1 MKLSIALVAVML
13 TGCSSQPRFET
24 IIQRDGEVEAFD
36 RKTGQLCNPKAKSMP
51 VTSEERRVYEHVFL
65 PGFTPAEV
73 QPADAATMA
82 RAAEIK
88 TKLYPPL
95 PYCVD
100 LK

>member
-1 MKLSIALVAVML
+1 MKISIALVAVML

-24 IIQRDGEVEAFD
+24 IIQKDGEIDAFD
-36 RKTGQLCNPKAKSMP
+36 RKTGQLCRPQAKTLP
-51 VTSEERRVYEHVFL
+51 VTSEEEEVYERVFMPEL
-65 PGFTPAEV
+65 HRAAV
-73 QPADAATMA
+73 QPADPATMA

-88 TKLYPPL
+88 RKLYPPL